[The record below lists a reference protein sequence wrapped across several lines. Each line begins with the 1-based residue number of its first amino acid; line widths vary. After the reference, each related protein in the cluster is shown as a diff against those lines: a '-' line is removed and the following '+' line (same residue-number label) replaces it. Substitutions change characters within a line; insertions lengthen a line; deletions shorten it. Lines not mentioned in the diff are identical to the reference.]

1 MMNILLFIH
10 IVIAILLIVVI
21 LLQKTGADGLSGIGG
36 GGNNMGIVTGRAA
49 ANFFTRTTIFLGTL
63 FFINAL
69 VLANLSSRKSPDLS
83 KKIES
88 AVEKTSEDAVP
99 IAK

>member
-10 IVIAILLIVVI
+10 VVIAVLLIVVI
-21 LLQKTGADGLSGIGG
+21 LLQKTGTDGLSGIGG
-36 GGNNMGIVTGRAA
+36 SNMGIVTGRSA
-49 ANFFTRTTIFLGTL
+49 ANFLTKTTILLASL

-69 VLANLSSRKSPDLS
+69 VLANLSSKKTNTDIG
-83 KKIES
+83 KKIEHTIEEE
-88 AVEKTSEDAVP
+88 AKGLP